1 MRSMTGYGKAEG
13 NYRHSRVLVEVRSV
27 NSKQLDL
34 NLRMPSTLRDH
45 EGEVRQLAADR
56 IQRGKADVSIRMEG
70 VAQGRLLNV
79 NREAFN
85 HYLQQI
91 STLARENGL
100 DTTTVLDSV
109 LRMPEV
115 LDTAREEADDDEWA
129 FVRNMVAQALDEF
142 DRFRINEGNAMG
154 NDLKS
159 RTQHIVDLL
168 AEIEPFEAERTQ
180 TVRQRIL
187 DRVAEAGVSL
197 DANRLEQEL
206 IFYIEKFDVTEEKV
220 RLRAHC
226 QHFVQTLAEDSAGRK
241 LNFIAQ
247 EMGREINTLGSKSNH
262 AAMQR
267 IVVEMKD
274 ELEKV
279 KEQVLNML

>member
-1 MRSMTGYGKAEG
+1 
-13 NYRHSRVLVEVRSV
+13 
-27 NSKQLDL
+27 
-34 NLRMPSTLRDH
+34 
-45 EGEVRQLAADR
+45 
-56 IQRGKADVSIRMEG
+56 
-70 VAQGRLLNV
+70 
-79 NREAFN
+79 
-85 HYLQQI
+85 
-91 STLARENGL
+91 
-100 DTTTVLDSV
+100 
-109 LRMPEV
+109 
-115 LDTAREEADDDEWA
+115 
-129 FVRNMVAQALDEF
+129 MVAQALDEF